1 MEAKFTGSVL
11 VATLI
16 SFGAAA
22 LTASAQTFPRTVA
35 TLGGIRSF
43 AQPGSTVFHCVRKG
57 DSFAT
62 IAQRGDRR
70 TPPVITWSS
79 TLGRQYNPQQRCN
92 IVSQKLTQTV
102 ARNGG
107 KLRNLQLVVGPVK
120 NQVVVCVVNRPQ
132 FICNSSNMLFT
143 LRPENARRADQVV
156 ARLNNFSAQGSGAPV
171 AESAGLNSLPLEKLN
186 RFLESE
192 HKTNSVSP
200 KKVRSNR

>member
-1 MEAKFTGSVL
+1 MMEAKFTGSVL

-22 LTASAQTFPRTVA
+22 LTAEAQTPPSVA
-35 TLGGIRSF
+35 TLGGMRYFGQLS
-43 AQPGSTVFHCVRKG
+43 STVFHCVRKG
-57 DSFAT
+57 DGFAT

-70 TPPVITWSS
+70 TPPVITWSY

-107 KLRNLQLVVGPVK
+107 KLKNLQLVVGPVK
-120 NQVVVCVVNRPQ
+120 NQLVVCVVNMPQ

-143 LRPENARRADQVV
+143 LRPENARRADQVI

-171 AESAGLNSLPLEKLN
+171 AESAGLDSLPLENLN
-186 RFLESE
+186 RFLDSE

-200 KKVRSNR
+200 KTRFNR